1 LAGISD
7 KNSTKY
13 KEGKKFIEELE
24 AELNNKTGKGNDDDN
39 RERER
44 ETKKLRNYGE
54 RLPS

>member
-1 LAGISD
+1 MAGISD

-24 AELNNKTGKGNDDDN
+24 AELNKKTGKGSDDDD

-44 ETKKLRNYGE
+44 ERE
-54 RLPS
+54 RERQKN